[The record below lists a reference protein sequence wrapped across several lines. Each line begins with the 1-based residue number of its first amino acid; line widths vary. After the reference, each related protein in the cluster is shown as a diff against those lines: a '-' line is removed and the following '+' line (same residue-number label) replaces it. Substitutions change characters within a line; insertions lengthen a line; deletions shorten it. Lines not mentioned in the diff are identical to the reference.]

1 MEFLTRIF
9 ETDESEKVQ
18 AVICTGLAK
27 LMLSGMISDE
37 KARRTL
43 EEQRKNCVECAER
56 MMHVSDTS

>member
-1 MEFLTRIF
+1 MEFLTKVF

-37 KARRTL
+37 KVSL
-43 EEQRKNCVECAER
+43 PSCYFK
-56 MMHVSDTS
+56 SDTDREVFVLYRF